1 MPGAPTRRGQEE
13 EEGQEEAKET
23 GQDCQ
28 EVGGKV
34 KGSNTS

>member
-1 MPGAPTRRGQEE
+1 MPGAPTQRGQEE
-13 EEGQEEAKET
+13 GGQEEAKET

-34 KGSNTS
+34 RDSNTS